1 MILVGKGPETE
12 NLKSLAYEIGIH
24 KNVRWIQSYENIKDI
39 YVLSDIFVLS
49 SEYEGLGL
57 VLLEALSSKI
67 PIIATNTSAIPEIIK
82 NNYNGLLFKPGD
94 YKNLAKKFEII
105 ENNKLKKKFAKNGYS
120 FIRKKFD
127 LKKMNKLT
135 DQIYSS

>member
-1 MILVGKGPETE
+1 M
-12 NLKSLAYEIGIH
+12 
-24 KNVRWIQSYENIKDI
+24 
-39 YVLSDIFVLS
+39 
-49 SEYEGLGL
+49 GL

-67 PIIATNTSAIPEIIK
+67 PIIATDTSAIPEVIR

-94 YKNLAKKFEII
+94 YKNLAKKFKNI
-105 ENNKLKKKFAKNGYS
+105 EKNKIKTKFIKNGYK

-135 DQIYSS
+135 DQIYNS